1 LEGENMSETAL
12 GVISADQRAAVLNT
26 VIAEYARDGWT
37 ITSVFAGQAIAQRK
51 DPLGG
56 TGFWISLVF
65 WVATILLSLI
75 TAGLFLIVTGIMYL
89 NRRTETVV
97 ITVDEHGSVQIR

>member
-1 LEGENMSETAL
+1 MSETASDI
-12 GVISADQRAAVLNT
+12 ISADQRADILNA

-37 ITSVFAGQAIAQRK
+37 ISGVFAGQAIAQRK
-51 DPLGG
+51 EPLGG
-56 TGFWISLVF
+56 TRLWVSSVF

-89 NRRTETVV
+89 NRATETVV
-97 ITVDEHGSVQIR
+97 ITVDDRGGVQVR

>member
-1 LEGENMSETAL
+1 MSATAS
-12 GVISADQRAAVLNT
+12 GIISADQRAVLLNA

-37 ITSVFAGQAIAQRK
+37 ISGVFAGQAIAQRR

-56 TGFWISLVF
+56 TGFWISSVF
-65 WVATILLSLI
+65 WISTILLSLI

-89 NRRTETVV
+89 NRGTETVV
-97 ITVDEHGSVQIR
+97 ITVDDRGGVRIR